1 MTKKLR
7 VRRVGGGLGIS
18 LPKDLGFEEGDELYA
33 IRTADGLHLTPFD
46 PDFEQAM
53 QAASDFTKRYPN
65 LMKTLAEE

>member
-7 VRRVGGGLGIS
+7 VRKIGGGLGVS

-46 PDFEQAM
+46 PEFERAM
-53 QAASDFTKRYPN
+53 KAATDFTKRYPN
-65 LMKTLAEE
+65 LMKTLAD